1 MGHFPEGPM
10 NLTTHF
16 ISPSL
21 ERFEIFCLAL
31 DFAEVAFELLTCEI
45 ILHIS
50 GGCRV
55 LCFESVSFP
64 SICVISK
71 PFISFTSFPSHSYGY
86 LIFLA
91 FHTQVNMQCIAI
103 QTLRGNVLK
112 WIGAKVQVK
121 LAIVIFHASCTVH
134 ICHVDC
140 IVLVSRPLQFY
151 TWYKYHTR
159 KF

>member
-71 PFISFTSFPSHSYGY
+71 HLRHFQAINIIYVISKPFVWLPDILSFSHPIEYAMHCNSD
-86 LIFLA
+86 A
-91 FHTQVNMQCIAI
+91 
-103 QTLRGNVLK
+103 
-112 WIGAKVQVK
+112 
-121 LAIVIFHASCTVH
+121 
-134 ICHVDC
+134 
-140 IVLVSRPLQFY
+140 
-151 TWYKYHTR
+151 TR
-159 KF
+159 KRSKVNRCKSAS